1 MGGLSR
7 LFILR
12 PVATCLLTLAL
23 MLAGALSFS
32 LLPVAPLPNVDFPTI
47 LVQASL
53 PGASPETMASTVAT
67 PLERSLGRIAGVTD
81 MTSSSSLGNTTIIV
95 QFDLSKDIDGA
106 AREVQSAINAAMG
119 LLPTGMPNNPTYR
132 KANPSDMP
140 IMILTLT
147 SDTYT
152 RGEMYDL
159 ASTIV
164 SPKLAQ
170 VKGVGQVSI
179 GGSSLPAVRVDV
191 NPDQLSHYGIS
202 LDTVRTAI
210 NNTNADGPKGSLEFG
225 ERHWQV
231 DSNDQLRKA
240 SEYAP
245 LIVHYNAETGAA
257 VRLKDVA
264 TVTDSVED
272 VRNAGFSDD
281 LPAVLLIITR
291 QPGANIIEATDA
303 IHEQLPIIQDV
314 LGPQV
319 KLSVMDDRS
328 PSIRS
333 SLEEAELTLIISVV
347 LVILVVYLFLRNGR
361 ATLIPSLAV
370 PVSLVG
376 TFAVMYLCGF
386 SLNNLSLMALI
397 IATGFVVDDAIVVVE
412 NIARRIEEGDP
423 PIQAAIRGARE
434 VSFTVLSMTLSLVAV
449 FIPLLLMGGITGRL
463 FREFSVTLAAAILVS
478 LVVSL
483 TLTPMLCA
491 RLLKPVERGPKKAS
505 VERQS
510 NRYFV
515 AFMQRYRASL
525 SWALEHSRLMLV
537 IMLGCIALNLYLFV
551 VVPKGF
557 LPQQDSGRLRGF
569 AVADQSISFQALDKK
584 MAQFRRILSEDP
596 GVENV
601 VGFVGGG
608 KWQSSNTGSFFVTL
622 KDITERDSAEAI
634 VNRLRKKLAEVPG
647 ANLFLVA
654 GQDVRIGGRQGN
666 AQYDFTLRSDDLTLL
681 REWAPKVEAAMN
693 KVPQIVDVSS
703 DAQDKGVQSR
713 LVIDRDRAASL
724 GVNVAEVD
732 AVLNNSY
739 GQRQVSTIFNPLN
752 QYHVVMEVAQP
763 YQETPEELRQVYV
776 INSEGQRIPLSA
788 FTHIEPSRAP
798 LEVNHQGQFAATTFS
813 FNLAQGAQ
821 IGPAR
826 DAILAAVEPIHLP
839 MEIQATFE
847 GNAGAVQDTQNDM
860 PWLILL
866 ALVSVYIVLGILY
879 ESYVHP
885 LTILSTLPSAGVGA
899 LLTLMLFRTELSL
912 IALIGVILL
921 IGIVKKNAIM
931 MIDFALDAERTLGL
945 SPRDAI
951 LEAAMKRFRPI
962 MMTTLAAILGALPL
976 IFGIGGD
983 AALRRPLGM
992 TIVGGLIGSQLLT
1005 LYTTPVVYL
1014 YLDRLRHWVNKKRG
1028 VKTDAPWRHP
1038 YDPFPF
1044 PAHSAGSGAGR
1055 GPGRLC
1061 YRSGLPAPRADGA
1074 RQLQGGRGLAT
1085 GEAAGRLQPWRL
1097 VGTVRRC
1104 HAERPTDPTGC
1115 RQPDPGAV
1123 GRFLPPGP
1131 GAGQGR
1137 AFLVLPDHQ
1146 CRRRQDPFRPGHR
1159 QRRQR
1164 APARWLH
1171 RQQWWRQ
1178 QFDQQQLFGEP
1189 GRELGARSVG
1199 QAAPPAGSRHCQ
1211 HGCQRRGPGQLAS
1224 FPAIP
1229 ADPELP
1235 AAARD
1240 GPADQAAQ
1248 RHGHGLPALAQAHR
1262 EPVQRRHRHQGRR
1275 RPGAHPAEKH
1285 RGPGHRPEVPAC
1297 TA

>member
-1 MGGLSR
+1 MNLSR
-7 LFILR
+7 PFILR
-12 PVATCLLTLAL
+12 PVATSLLTLAL
-23 MLAGALSFS
+23 MLAGILSFG

-47 LVQASL
+47 MVQAAL

-106 AREVQSAINAAMG
+106 AREVQSAINAAMS
-119 LLPTGMPNNPTYR
+119 LLPSGMPNNPTYR
-132 KANPSDMP
+132 KANPSDSP

-147 SDTYT
+147 SDTYS
-152 RGEMYDL
+152 RGQMYDL

-191 NPDQLSHYGIS
+191 NPDQLSQYGIS
-202 LDTVRTAI
+202 LDNVRTAI
-210 NNTNADGPKGSLEFG
+210 DNTNADGPKGSLEFG

-264 TVTDSVED
+264 KVSDSVED
-272 VRNAGFSDD
+272 VRNAGFSDN

-328 PSIRS
+328 PSIRA
-333 SLEEAELTLIISVV
+333 SLEEAELTLIVSVV

-423 PIQAAIRGARE
+423 PLKAAIRGARE

-491 RLLKPVERGPKKAS
+491 RLLKPIERPQKAS
-505 VERQS
+505 VARQS

-515 AFMQRYRASL
+515 AFMLRYRASL
-525 SWALEHSRLMLV
+525 SWALEHSRLMIV
-537 IMLGCIALNLYLFV
+537 IMLGCIALNLYLFA

-569 AVADQSISFQALDKK
+569 AVADQSISFQALDQK
-584 MAQFRRILSEDP
+584 MAEFRTILSKDP

-608 KWQSSNTGSFFVTL
+608 RWQSSNTGSFFVTL
-622 KDITERDSAEAI
+622 KDIGERDSADVI
-634 VNRLRKKLAEVPG
+634 VNRLRKQLAQIPG
-647 ANLFLVA
+647 ATLYLQA
-654 GQDVRIGGRQGN
+654 GQDVRIGGRQSN
-666 AQYDFTLRSDDLTLL
+666 AQYEFTLRSDDLTLL
-681 REWAPKVEAAMN
+681 RDWAPKVEAVLN
-693 KVPQIVDVSS
+693 KIPQLVDVNS

-724 GVNVAEVD
+724 GVNVADVD

-752 QYHVVMEVAQP
+752 QYHVVMEVDQP
-763 YQETPEELRQVYV
+763 YQESPEELRQVYV
-776 INSEGQRIPLSA
+776 IGNDGQRVPLSA
-788 FTHIEPSRAP
+788 FTHVEPSRAP
-798 LEVNHQGQFAATTFS
+798 LTVNHQGQFAATTFS
-813 FNLAQGAQ
+813 FNLAPGAL

-826 DAILAAVEPIHLP
+826 DAVMAGLEPLHLP

-847 GNAGAVQDTQNDM
+847 GSAGAVQDTQNDM

-899 LLTLMLFRTELSL
+899 LMTLMLFRTELSL

-945 SPRDAI
+945 SPREAI
-951 LEAAMKRFRPI
+951 LEACMKRFRPI

-976 IFGIGGD
+976 IFGVGGD

-1014 YLDRLRHWVNKKRG
+1014 YLDRLRHWVNQKRG
-1028 VKTDAPWRHP
+1028 VRT
-1038 YDPFPF
+1038 
-1044 PAHSAGSGAGR
+1044 
-1055 GPGRLC
+1055 
-1061 YRSGLPAPRADGA
+1061 DGA
-1074 RQLQGGRGLAT
+1074 LET
-1085 GEAAGRLQPWRL
+1085 
-1097 VGTVRRC
+1097 
-1104 HAERPTDPTGC
+1104 
-1115 RQPDPGAV
+1115 
-1123 GRFLPPGP
+1123 
-1131 GAGQGR
+1131 
-1137 AFLVLPDHQ
+1137 
-1146 CRRRQDPFRPGHR
+1146 
-1159 QRRQR
+1159 
-1164 APARWLH
+1164 
-1171 RQQWWRQ
+1171 
-1178 QFDQQQLFGEP
+1178 
-1189 GRELGARSVG
+1189 
-1199 QAAPPAGSRHCQ
+1199 
-1211 HGCQRRGPGQLAS
+1211 
-1224 FPAIP
+1224 
-1229 ADPELP
+1229 
-1235 AAARD
+1235 
-1240 GPADQAAQ
+1240 
-1248 RHGHGLPALAQAHR
+1248 
-1262 EPVQRRHRHQGRR
+1262 PV
-1275 RPGAHPAEKH
+1275 
-1285 RGPGHRPEVPAC
+1285 
-1297 TA
+1297 

>member
-1 MGGLSR
+1 MNLSR
-7 LFILR
+7 PFILR
-12 PVATCLLTLAL
+12 PVATSLLTLAL
-23 MLAGALSFS
+23 MLAGILSFG

-47 LVQASL
+47 MVQAAL

-67 PLERSLGRIAGVTD
+67 PLERALGRIAGVTD
-81 MTSSSSLGNTTIIV
+81 MTSSSSLGNTTIVV

-106 AREVQSAINAAMG
+106 AREVQSAINAAMS

-147 SDTYT
+147 SDTYS
-152 RGEMYDL
+152 RGQMYDL

-164 SPKLAQ
+164 SPKLSQ

-179 GGSSLPAVRVDV
+179 GGSSLPAVRIDV
-191 NPDQLSHYGIS
+191 NPDQLSQYGIS
-202 LDTVRTAI
+202 LDNVRTAI
-210 NNTNADGPKGSLEFG
+210 ANTNADGPKGALEFG
-225 ERHWQV
+225 GRHWQV

-245 LIVHYNAETGAA
+245 LIVHYNASNGAA

-264 TVTDSVED
+264 KVSDSVED
-272 VRNAGFSDD
+272 VRNAGFSDN

-303 IHEQLPIIQDV
+303 IHAQLPIIQDV

-333 SLEEAELTLIISVV
+333 SLDEAELTLIVSVM

-423 PIQAAIRGARE
+423 PLKAAIRGARE

-491 RLLKPVERGPKKAS
+491 RLLKPIERSPKAS
-505 VERQS
+505 MTRES

-515 AFMQRYRASL
+515 AFMLRYRASL
-525 SWALEHSRLMLV
+525 SWALEHSRLMVV
-537 IMLGCIALNLYLFV
+537 ILLGCIALNFYLFV

-569 AVADQSISFQALDKK
+569 AVADQSISFQALDQK
-584 MAQFRRILSEDP
+584 MAQFRTILSADP

-622 KDITERDSAEAI
+622 KDIGQRDSAEVI
-634 VNRLRKKLAEVPG
+634 VNRLRKQLAKIPG
-647 ANLFLVA
+647 ATLYLQA
-654 GQDVRIGGRQGN
+654 GQDVRIGGRQSN
-666 AQYDFTLRSDDLTLL
+666 AQYEFTLRSDDLVLL
-681 REWAPKVEAAMN
+681 REWGPKVEAVLN
-693 KVPQIVDVSS
+693 KIPQLVDVNS

-713 LVIDRDRAASL
+713 LVIDRDRAGSL
-724 GVNVAEVD
+724 GVNVSEVD

-739 GQRQVSTIFNPLN
+739 GQRQISTIFNPLN
-752 QYHVVMEVAQP
+752 QYHVVMEVDQP
-763 YQETPEELRQVYV
+763 YQESPEELRQVYV
-776 INSEGQRIPLSA
+776 IGSNGQRVPLSA
-788 FTHIEPSRAP
+788 FTHVEPSRAP
-798 LEVNHQGQFAATTFS
+798 LTVNHQGQFAATTFS
-813 FNLAQGAQ
+813 FNLAPGAL

-826 DAILAAVEPIHLP
+826 DAVMAALEPLHLP
-839 MEIQATFE
+839 IDIQATFE
-847 GNAGAVQDTQNDM
+847 GNAGAVQDTQNNM

-866 ALVSVYIVLGILY
+866 ALVAVYIVLGILY

-899 LLTLMLFRTELSL
+899 MLTLMLFRTELSL

-951 LEAAMKRFRPI
+951 LEACMKRFRPI
-962 MMTTLAAILGALPL
+962 MMTSLAAILGALPL
-976 IFGIGGD
+976 IFGVGGD

-1028 VKTDAPWRHP
+1028 VRT
-1038 YDPFPF
+1038 
-1044 PAHSAGSGAGR
+1044 
-1055 GPGRLC
+1055 
-1061 YRSGLPAPRADGA
+1061 DGA
-1074 RQLQGGRGLAT
+1074 LET
-1085 GEAAGRLQPWRL
+1085 
-1097 VGTVRRC
+1097 
-1104 HAERPTDPTGC
+1104 
-1115 RQPDPGAV
+1115 
-1123 GRFLPPGP
+1123 
-1131 GAGQGR
+1131 
-1137 AFLVLPDHQ
+1137 
-1146 CRRRQDPFRPGHR
+1146 
-1159 QRRQR
+1159 
-1164 APARWLH
+1164 
-1171 RQQWWRQ
+1171 
-1178 QFDQQQLFGEP
+1178 
-1189 GRELGARSVG
+1189 
-1199 QAAPPAGSRHCQ
+1199 
-1211 HGCQRRGPGQLAS
+1211 
-1224 FPAIP
+1224 
-1229 ADPELP
+1229 
-1235 AAARD
+1235 
-1240 GPADQAAQ
+1240 
-1248 RHGHGLPALAQAHR
+1248 
-1262 EPVQRRHRHQGRR
+1262 PV
-1275 RPGAHPAEKH
+1275 
-1285 RGPGHRPEVPAC
+1285 
-1297 TA
+1297 

>member
-1 MGGLSR
+1 MNISR
-7 LFILR
+7 PFILR
-12 PVATCLLTLAL
+12 PVATLLLTLAL
-23 MLAGALSFS
+23 LLAGALSFG

-47 LVQASL
+47 VVQAAL

-81 MTSSSSLGNTTIIV
+81 MTSTSSLGNTTVIV

-106 AREVQSAINAAMG
+106 AREVQSAINAAMS

-132 KANPSDMP
+132 KANPSDQP

-152 RGEMYDL
+152 RGQMYDL

-164 SPKLAQ
+164 SPKLSQ

-210 NNTNADGPKGSLEFG
+210 DNTNATGPKGALEFG

-231 DSNDQLRKA
+231 DANDQLRKA

-245 LIVHYNAETGAA
+245 LIIHYNAETNAA
-257 VRLKDVA
+257 VRLRDVA
-264 TVTDSVED
+264 KVSDSVED
-272 VRNAGFSDD
+272 VRNAGFSDN
-281 LPAVLLIITR
+281 LPAVLLIVTR

-303 IHEQLPIIQDV
+303 IHAQLPIIQDV

-333 SLEEAELTLIISVV
+333 SLEEAELTLVISVL

-412 NIARRIEEGDP
+412 NIARRIEEGDH
-423 PIQAAIRGARE
+423 PIRAAIRGARE

-491 RLLKPVERGPKKAS
+491 RLLRRAERPQKAS
-505 VERQS
+505 VARQS

-515 AFMQRYRASL
+515 AFMLRYRASL
-525 SWALEHSRLMLV
+525 AWALEHSRLMVV
-537 IMLGCIALNLYLFV
+537 IMFGCIALNLYLFAI
-551 VVPKGF
+551 VPKGF

-569 AVADQSISFQALDKK
+569 TVADQSISFQALDKK
-584 MAQFRRILSEDP
+584 MAEFRNILSRDP

-608 KWQSSNTGSFFVTL
+608 RWQSSNTGSFFVTL
-622 KDITERDSAEAI
+622 KPITERDSAEAI
-634 VNRLRKKLAEVPG
+634 VARLRKKLAEIPG
-647 ANLFLVA
+647 ANLYLTA
-654 GQDVRIGGRQGN
+654 GQDVRIGGRQSN
-666 AQYDFTLRSDDLTLL
+666 AQYEFTLRSDDLTLL
-681 REWAPKVEAAMN
+681 RDWAPKVEAVLN
-693 KVPQIVDVSS
+693 KVPQLVDVNS

-724 GVNVAEVD
+724 GIDVAAVD
-732 AVLNNSY
+732 AVLNNAY

-752 QYHVVMEVAQP
+752 QYHVVMEVDQP
-763 YQETPEELRQVYV
+763 FQQTPEELRQVYV
-776 INSEGQRIPLSA
+776 IGADGQQVPLSA
-788 FTHIEPSRAP
+788 FTHVEPSRAP
-798 LEVNHQGQFAATTFS
+798 LAVNHQGQFAATTFS
-813 FNLAQGAQ
+813 FNLAPGAL

-826 DAILAAVEPIHLP
+826 DAVMAALEPLHLP
-839 MEIQATFE
+839 LEIQASFE

-866 ALVSVYIVLGILY
+866 ALVAVYIVLGILY

-945 SPRDAI
+945 SPREAI
-951 LEAAMKRFRPI
+951 LEACMKRFRPI

-1014 YLDRLRHWVNKKRG
+1014 YLDRLRHWVNQKRG
-1028 VKTDAPWRHP
+1028 VRT
-1038 YDPFPF
+1038 
-1044 PAHSAGSGAGR
+1044 
-1055 GPGRLC
+1055 
-1061 YRSGLPAPRADGA
+1061 DGA
-1074 RQLQGGRGLAT
+1074 LETPL
-1085 GEAAGRLQPWRL
+1085 
-1097 VGTVRRC
+1097 
-1104 HAERPTDPTGC
+1104 
-1115 RQPDPGAV
+1115 
-1123 GRFLPPGP
+1123 
-1131 GAGQGR
+1131 
-1137 AFLVLPDHQ
+1137 
-1146 CRRRQDPFRPGHR
+1146 
-1159 QRRQR
+1159 
-1164 APARWLH
+1164 
-1171 RQQWWRQ
+1171 
-1178 QFDQQQLFGEP
+1178 
-1189 GRELGARSVG
+1189 
-1199 QAAPPAGSRHCQ
+1199 
-1211 HGCQRRGPGQLAS
+1211 
-1224 FPAIP
+1224 
-1229 ADPELP
+1229 
-1235 AAARD
+1235 
-1240 GPADQAAQ
+1240 
-1248 RHGHGLPALAQAHR
+1248 
-1262 EPVQRRHRHQGRR
+1262 
-1275 RPGAHPAEKH
+1275 
-1285 RGPGHRPEVPAC
+1285 
-1297 TA
+1297 

>member
-1 MGGLSR
+1 MNLSR
-7 LFILR
+7 PFILR
-12 PVATCLLTLAL
+12 PVATSLLTLAL
-23 MLAGALSFS
+23 MLAGILSFG

-47 LVQASL
+47 LVQAAM

-67 PLERSLGRIAGVTD
+67 PLERALGRIAGVTD

-106 AREVQSAINAAMG
+106 AREVQSAINAAAS

-152 RGEMYDL
+152 RGQMYDL

-191 NPDQLSHYGIS
+191 NPDQLSQYGIS
-202 LDTVRTAI
+202 LDNVRTAI
-210 NNTNADGPKGSLEFG
+210 DNTNADGPKGALEFG

-264 TVTDSVED
+264 KVSDSVED
-272 VRNAGFSDD
+272 VRNAGFSDN

-303 IHEQLPIIQDV
+303 IHEQLPVIQDV

-333 SLEEAELTLIISVV
+333 SLDEAELTLIISVM

-423 PIQAAIRGARE
+423 PLKAAIRGARE

-449 FIPLLLMGGITGRL
+449 FIPLLMMGGITGRL

-491 RLLKPVERGPKKAS
+491 RLLKPIERPQKAS
-505 VERQS
+505 VARQS

-515 AFMQRYRASL
+515 AFMLRYRASL
-525 SWALEHSRLMLV
+525 SWALEHSRLMVV

-569 AVADQSISFQALDKK
+569 AVADQSISFQALDQK
-584 MAQFRRILSEDP
+584 MAEFRKILSADP

-622 KDITERDSAEAI
+622 KDIGERDSAEVI
-634 VNRLRKKLAEVPG
+634 VNRLRKQLAKIPG
-647 ANLFLVA
+647 ATLYLQA
-654 GQDVRIGGRQGN
+654 GQDVRIGGRQSN
-666 AQYDFTLRSDDLTLL
+666 AQYEFTLRSDDLALL
-681 REWAPKVEAAMN
+681 REWGPKVEAVLN
-693 KVPQIVDVSS
+693 KVPQLVDVNS

-752 QYHVVMEVAQP
+752 QYHVVMEVDQP
-763 YQETPEELRQVYV
+763 YQESPEELRQVYV
-776 INSEGQRIPLSA
+776 IGSDGQRVPLSA
-788 FTHIEPSRAP
+788 FTHVEPSRAP
-798 LEVNHQGQFAATTFS
+798 LTVNHQGQFAATTFS
-813 FNLAQGAQ
+813 FNLAPGAL

-826 DAILAAVEPIHLP
+826 DAVMAALEPLHLP
-839 MEIQATFE
+839 IDIQATFE
-847 GNAGAVQDTQNDM
+847 GNAGAVQDTQNNM

-951 LEAAMKRFRPI
+951 LEACMKRFRPI

-976 IFGIGGD
+976 IFGVGGD

-1028 VKTDAPWRHP
+1028 VRT
-1038 YDPFPF
+1038 
-1044 PAHSAGSGAGR
+1044 
-1055 GPGRLC
+1055 
-1061 YRSGLPAPRADGA
+1061 DGA
-1074 RQLQGGRGLAT
+1074 LET
-1085 GEAAGRLQPWRL
+1085 
-1097 VGTVRRC
+1097 
-1104 HAERPTDPTGC
+1104 
-1115 RQPDPGAV
+1115 
-1123 GRFLPPGP
+1123 
-1131 GAGQGR
+1131 
-1137 AFLVLPDHQ
+1137 
-1146 CRRRQDPFRPGHR
+1146 
-1159 QRRQR
+1159 
-1164 APARWLH
+1164 
-1171 RQQWWRQ
+1171 
-1178 QFDQQQLFGEP
+1178 
-1189 GRELGARSVG
+1189 
-1199 QAAPPAGSRHCQ
+1199 
-1211 HGCQRRGPGQLAS
+1211 
-1224 FPAIP
+1224 
-1229 ADPELP
+1229 
-1235 AAARD
+1235 
-1240 GPADQAAQ
+1240 
-1248 RHGHGLPALAQAHR
+1248 
-1262 EPVQRRHRHQGRR
+1262 PV
-1275 RPGAHPAEKH
+1275 
-1285 RGPGHRPEVPAC
+1285 
-1297 TA
+1297 

>member
-47 LVQASL
+47 LVQAAL

-106 AREVQSAINAAMG
+106 AREVQSAINAAMS
-119 LLPTGMPNNPTYR
+119 LLPSGMPNNPTYR

-231 DSNDQLRKA
+231 DANDQLRKA

-303 IHEQLPIIQDV
+303 IHEQLPVIQDV

-525 SWALEHSRLMLV
+525 SWALEHSRLMV
-537 IMLGCIALNLYLFV
+537 MIMLGCIALNLYLFV

-666 AQYDFTLRSDDLTLL
+666 AQYDFTLRSDDLNLL

-693 KVPQIVDVSS
+693 KVPQIVDVNS

-866 ALVSVYIVLGILY
+866 ALISVYIVLGILY

-1028 VKTDAPWRHP
+1028 VRT
-1038 YDPFPF
+1038 
-1044 PAHSAGSGAGR
+1044 
-1055 GPGRLC
+1055 
-1061 YRSGLPAPRADGA
+1061 DGA
-1074 RQLQGGRGLAT
+1074 LET
-1085 GEAAGRLQPWRL
+1085 
-1097 VGTVRRC
+1097 
-1104 HAERPTDPTGC
+1104 
-1115 RQPDPGAV
+1115 
-1123 GRFLPPGP
+1123 
-1131 GAGQGR
+1131 
-1137 AFLVLPDHQ
+1137 
-1146 CRRRQDPFRPGHR
+1146 
-1159 QRRQR
+1159 
-1164 APARWLH
+1164 
-1171 RQQWWRQ
+1171 
-1178 QFDQQQLFGEP
+1178 
-1189 GRELGARSVG
+1189 
-1199 QAAPPAGSRHCQ
+1199 
-1211 HGCQRRGPGQLAS
+1211 
-1224 FPAIP
+1224 
-1229 ADPELP
+1229 
-1235 AAARD
+1235 
-1240 GPADQAAQ
+1240 
-1248 RHGHGLPALAQAHR
+1248 
-1262 EPVQRRHRHQGRR
+1262 PV
-1275 RPGAHPAEKH
+1275 
-1285 RGPGHRPEVPAC
+1285 
-1297 TA
+1297 

>member
-1 MGGLSR
+1 MNLSR
-7 LFILR
+7 PFILR
-12 PVATCLLTLAL
+12 PVATILLTLAL
-23 MLAGALSFS
+23 LLAGGMSFG

-47 LVQASL
+47 MVQASL

-67 PLERSLGRIAGVTD
+67 PLERSLGRIAGITD
-81 MTSSSSLGNTTIIV
+81 MTSSSSLGSTTIIV

-106 AREVQSAINAAMG
+106 AREVQSAINAAMS

-152 RGEMYDL
+152 RGELYDL

-164 SPKLAQ
+164 SPKLSQ

-202 LDTVRTAI
+202 LDTLRTAI
-210 NNTNADGPKGSLEFG
+210 ANTNSDGPKGALELG
-225 ERHWQV
+225 DRHWQV
-231 DSNDQLRKA
+231 DANDQLRKA

-245 LIVHYNAETGAA
+245 LIVHYNAQTGAA

-264 TVTDSVED
+264 KVSDSVED
-272 VRNAGFSDD
+272 VRNAGFSDN
-281 LPAVLLIITR
+281 LPAVLLIVTR

-303 IHEQLPIIQDV
+303 IHAQLPVIQDV

-328 PSIRS
+328 PSIRA
-333 SLEEAELTLIISVV
+333 SLDEAELTLVISVL
-347 LVILVVYLFLRNGR
+347 LVILVVYAFLRNGR

-412 NIARRIEEGDP
+412 NIARRIEEGDK
-423 PIQAAIRGARE
+423 PIPAAIRGARE

-478 LVVSL
+478 LIVSL

-491 RLLKPVERGPKKAS
+491 RLLRPIERTQKAS
-505 VERQS
+505 VTRQT

-515 AFMQRYRASL
+515 AFMLRYRASL
-525 SWALEHSRLMLV
+525 SWALENSRLMVV
-537 IMLGCIALNLYLFV
+537 IMFGCIALNFYLFAI
-551 VVPKGF
+551 VPKGF

-569 AVADQSISFQALDKK
+569 AVADQSISFQALSRK
-584 MAQFRRILSEDP
+584 MAEYRTILSADP
-596 GVENV
+596 AVENV
-601 VGFVGGG
+601 LGFVGGG

-622 KDITERDSAEAI
+622 KPITERDSGEVI
-634 VNRLRKKLAEVPG
+634 VARLRKKLAQIPG
-647 ANLFLVA
+647 ATLYLQA
-654 GQDVRIGGRQGN
+654 GQDVRIGGRQSN
-666 AQYDFTLRSDDLTLL
+666 AQYEFTLRSDDLTLL
-681 REWAPKVEAAMN
+681 RDWAPKVEAVLN
-693 KVPQIVDVSS
+693 KIPQLVDVNS

-724 GVNVAEVD
+724 GVDVAAVD

-752 QYHVVMEVAQP
+752 QYHVVMEVDQP

-776 INSEGQRIPLSA
+776 IGTDGQQVPLSA
-788 FTHIEPSRAP
+788 FTHVEPSRSP
-798 LEVNHQGQFAATTFS
+798 LTVNHQGQFAATTFS
-813 FNLAQGAQ
+813 FNLAPGAL

-826 DAILAAVEPIHLP
+826 DAVMAALEPLHLP
-839 MEIQATFE
+839 LDIQATFE
-847 GNAGAVQDTQNDM
+847 GNAGAVQDTQNNM

-866 ALVSVYIVLGILY
+866 ALVAVYIVLGILY

-945 SPRDAI
+945 TPREAI
-951 LEAAMKRFRPI
+951 LEACMKRFRPI

-976 IFGIGGD
+976 IFGIGSD

-1028 VKTDAPWRHP
+1028 VRT
-1038 YDPFPF
+1038 
-1044 PAHSAGSGAGR
+1044 
-1055 GPGRLC
+1055 
-1061 YRSGLPAPRADGA
+1061 DGA
-1074 RQLQGGRGLAT
+1074 LETPL
-1085 GEAAGRLQPWRL
+1085 
-1097 VGTVRRC
+1097 
-1104 HAERPTDPTGC
+1104 
-1115 RQPDPGAV
+1115 
-1123 GRFLPPGP
+1123 
-1131 GAGQGR
+1131 
-1137 AFLVLPDHQ
+1137 
-1146 CRRRQDPFRPGHR
+1146 
-1159 QRRQR
+1159 
-1164 APARWLH
+1164 
-1171 RQQWWRQ
+1171 
-1178 QFDQQQLFGEP
+1178 
-1189 GRELGARSVG
+1189 
-1199 QAAPPAGSRHCQ
+1199 
-1211 HGCQRRGPGQLAS
+1211 
-1224 FPAIP
+1224 
-1229 ADPELP
+1229 
-1235 AAARD
+1235 
-1240 GPADQAAQ
+1240 
-1248 RHGHGLPALAQAHR
+1248 
-1262 EPVQRRHRHQGRR
+1262 
-1275 RPGAHPAEKH
+1275 
-1285 RGPGHRPEVPAC
+1285 
-1297 TA
+1297 

>member
-12 PVATCLLTLAL
+12 PVATILLTLAL

-81 MTSSSSLGNTTIIV
+81 MTSSSSLGNTTIII

-106 AREVQSAINAAMG
+106 AREVQSAINAAMSM
-119 LLPTGMPNNPTYR
+119 LPSGMPNNPTYR

-152 RGEMYDL
+152 RGQMYDL

-191 NPDQLSHYGIS
+191 NPDQLSQYGIS
-202 LDTVRTAI
+202 LDTVRNAI

-491 RLLKPVERGPKKAS
+491 RLLKPIEREKKHAS

-525 SWALEHSRLMLV
+525 SWALEHSRLMVV

-584 MAQFRRILSEDP
+584 MAEFRRILSEDP

-634 VNRLRKKLAEVPG
+634 VNRLRKKLAQVPG

-693 KVPQIVDVSS
+693 KVPQIVDVNS

-826 DAILAAVEPIHLP
+826 DAILAAVEPLHLP
-839 MEIQATFE
+839 MEVQATFE

-931 MIDFALDAERTLGL
+931 MIDFALDAERSLGL

-1014 YLDRLRHWVNKKRG
+1014 YLDRLRHWVNQKRG
-1028 VKTDAPWRHP
+1028 VRT
-1038 YDPFPF
+1038 
-1044 PAHSAGSGAGR
+1044 
-1055 GPGRLC
+1055 
-1061 YRSGLPAPRADGA
+1061 DGA
-1074 RQLQGGRGLAT
+1074 LET
-1085 GEAAGRLQPWRL
+1085 
-1097 VGTVRRC
+1097 
-1104 HAERPTDPTGC
+1104 
-1115 RQPDPGAV
+1115 
-1123 GRFLPPGP
+1123 
-1131 GAGQGR
+1131 
-1137 AFLVLPDHQ
+1137 
-1146 CRRRQDPFRPGHR
+1146 
-1159 QRRQR
+1159 
-1164 APARWLH
+1164 
-1171 RQQWWRQ
+1171 
-1178 QFDQQQLFGEP
+1178 
-1189 GRELGARSVG
+1189 
-1199 QAAPPAGSRHCQ
+1199 
-1211 HGCQRRGPGQLAS
+1211 
-1224 FPAIP
+1224 
-1229 ADPELP
+1229 
-1235 AAARD
+1235 
-1240 GPADQAAQ
+1240 
-1248 RHGHGLPALAQAHR
+1248 
-1262 EPVQRRHRHQGRR
+1262 PV
-1275 RPGAHPAEKH
+1275 
-1285 RGPGHRPEVPAC
+1285 
-1297 TA
+1297 

>member
-47 LVQASL
+47 LVQAAL

-106 AREVQSAINAAMG
+106 AREVQSAINAAMS
-119 LLPTGMPNNPTYR
+119 LLPSGMPNNPTYR

-231 DSNDQLRKA
+231 DANDQLRKA

-303 IHEQLPIIQDV
+303 IHEQLPVIQDV

-525 SWALEHSRLMLV
+525 SWALEHSRLMV
-537 IMLGCIALNLYLFV
+537 MIMLGCIALNLYLFV

-584 MAQFRRILSEDP
+584 MAQFRKILSEDP

-666 AQYDFTLRSDDLTLL
+666 AQYDFTLRSDDLNLL

-693 KVPQIVDVSS
+693 KVPQIVDVNS

-866 ALVSVYIVLGILY
+866 ALISVYIVLGILY

-1028 VKTDAPWRHP
+1028 VRT
-1038 YDPFPF
+1038 
-1044 PAHSAGSGAGR
+1044 
-1055 GPGRLC
+1055 
-1061 YRSGLPAPRADGA
+1061 DGA
-1074 RQLQGGRGLAT
+1074 LET
-1085 GEAAGRLQPWRL
+1085 
-1097 VGTVRRC
+1097 
-1104 HAERPTDPTGC
+1104 
-1115 RQPDPGAV
+1115 
-1123 GRFLPPGP
+1123 
-1131 GAGQGR
+1131 
-1137 AFLVLPDHQ
+1137 
-1146 CRRRQDPFRPGHR
+1146 
-1159 QRRQR
+1159 
-1164 APARWLH
+1164 
-1171 RQQWWRQ
+1171 
-1178 QFDQQQLFGEP
+1178 
-1189 GRELGARSVG
+1189 
-1199 QAAPPAGSRHCQ
+1199 
-1211 HGCQRRGPGQLAS
+1211 
-1224 FPAIP
+1224 
-1229 ADPELP
+1229 
-1235 AAARD
+1235 
-1240 GPADQAAQ
+1240 
-1248 RHGHGLPALAQAHR
+1248 
-1262 EPVQRRHRHQGRR
+1262 PV
-1275 RPGAHPAEKH
+1275 
-1285 RGPGHRPEVPAC
+1285 
-1297 TA
+1297 